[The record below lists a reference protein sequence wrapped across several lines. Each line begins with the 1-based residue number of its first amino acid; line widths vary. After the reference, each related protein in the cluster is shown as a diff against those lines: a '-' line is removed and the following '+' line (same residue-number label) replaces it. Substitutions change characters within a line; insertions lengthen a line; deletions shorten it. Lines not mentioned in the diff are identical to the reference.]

1 MKNSLV
7 KSNIGKRDSNKL
19 FSSKS
24 EVNYPLVSV
33 IIPLYNHEKYI
44 VDTLD
49 SIITQNYPNIEIVLV
64 DDGSKDKGLQL
75 AKNKLSSIKFN
86 HAILENV
93 VNKGISATVN
103 KGVSKAKGK
112 YTCLIASDD
121 LLAKGRIKQHIQILE
136 KSTDPLVVACNSPIE
151 VFEVGNSQLRKIL
164 KTEKNHT
171 FESILTKKSN
181 ITLQGCT
188 FITQALKK
196 LSFDEELFFEDWDV
210 FIRFFYNNHKMIYDN
225 NISAHYR
232 KHDGGTNLNV
242 VKMIESRNKIKE
254 KYFEIIASKNKKLA
268 NNFVFTIDYWNLI
281 GMSYQGYV
289 SVWIIT
295 CIKIFIKN
303 PINMIKK
310 LKDIAWAFRNLLRN
324 K

>member
-103 KGVSKAKGK
+103 KGV
-112 YTCLIASDD
+112 
-121 LLAKGRIKQHIQILE
+121 
-136 KSTDPLVVACNSPIE
+136 
-151 VFEVGNSQLRKIL
+151 
-164 KTEKNHT
+164 
-171 FESILTKKSN
+171 
-181 ITLQGCT
+181 
-188 FITQALKK
+188 
-196 LSFDEELFFEDWDV
+196 
-210 FIRFFYNNHKMIYDN
+210 
-225 NISAHYR
+225 
-232 KHDGGTNLNV
+232 
-242 VKMIESRNKIKE
+242 
-254 KYFEIIASKNKKLA
+254 
-268 NNFVFTIDYWNLI
+268 
-281 GMSYQGYV
+281 
-289 SVWIIT
+289 
-295 CIKIFIKN
+295 
-303 PINMIKK
+303 
-310 LKDIAWAFRNLLRN
+310 
-324 K
+324 